1 MTPNST
7 PITVIGGGLAGLIAA
22 ISSAES
28 GASVDLHEA
37 HSRLGGRARS
47 SPTPYVANL
56 GPHVI
61 YADGPLWRWL
71 DDRTLVAGATRPP
84 MRRIFMSHHGTLHR
98 VPPPALLRGMQL
110 VRSREVPTDV
120 SFFRWAEGKA
130 GPRVAEVLSRFTGVA
145 TFTHDP
151 GALSASFAA
160 GVARRATKVP
170 PAARYVP
177 GGWTTLVD
185 RLGKR
190 AVEVGVRIHTG
201 SSVTELPGTG
211 PVIVATELS
220 AARRLLDDEKV
231 TWPSGRVASLDL
243 GIEARRGDAFIISDL
258 DGSAWV
264 ECFSYP
270 DPSLAPHGHRLIQ
283 VQVGLHPGESLADG
297 VVRAEALC
305 DLGYP
310 GWRDRETWRRRSLLD
325 GRSGALDYPGTS
337 WHDRPAIDRGNDVFL
352 CGDSVAAPGLLSEVS
367 WSSAVTAA
375 EGALRSVA
383 RHSPTEKPADD
394 ASSAFADLRNRVS
407 LS

>member
-1 MTPNST
+1 MTPISS
-7 PITVIGGGLAGLIAA
+7 PITVIGGGLAGLVAA

-37 HSRLGGRARS
+37 HSQLGGRGRS
-47 SPTPYVANL
+47 SPAPYVANF

-71 DDRTLVAGATRPP
+71 DDRKLVAGATRP
-84 MRRIFMSHHGTLHR
+84 RLRGLFLRHHGSLHR
-98 VPPPALLRGMQL
+98 VPPPALLRGIQL
-110 VRSREVPTDV
+110 VRSHDIPGDI
-120 SFFRWAEGKA
+120 SYYRWAEGKA
-130 GPRVAEVLSRFTGVA
+130 GPKVAEALCRFTAVG

-151 GALSASFAA
+151 GALSAEFAA

-170 PAARYVP
+170 PTARYVP

-185 RLGKR
+185 RLGDR
-190 AVEVGVRIHTG
+190 AVDVGVRIHTT
-201 SSVTELPGTG
+201 SPITEVSGTG

-220 AARRLLDDEKV
+220 AARRLLGDEKL

-243 GIEARRGDAFIISDL
+243 GIKARRGDAFVISDL
-258 DGSAWV
+258 DGCGWV

-270 DPSLAPHGHRLIQ
+270 DPSLAPAGHHLVQ
-283 VQVGLHPGESLADG
+283 AQVGMHPDETLADG
-297 VVRAEALC
+297 VIRAEALC

-310 GWRDRETWRRRSLLD
+310 DWRDRETWRRRSLLD

-337 WHDRPAIDRGNDVFL
+337 WRDRPAIERGNDVFL

-367 WSSAVTAA
+367 WSSAITAA
-375 EGALRSVA
+375 EGALRSVG
-383 RHSPTEKPADD
+383 RKVVHI
-394 ASSAFADLRNRVS
+394 
-407 LS
+407 